1 MLVKI
6 ANLKTI
12 KDYLNEEFL
21 KQSDPDLSIKICT
34 CIEVVDLLTPNNFGH
49 IIDYDKELKISEVKT
64 ANKKIKKN
72 SIEY

>member
-34 CIEVVDLLTPNNFGH
+34 CIEVVDLLKPNELGH
-49 IIDYDKELKISEVKT
+49 IIDYDKELKISEVKSPS
-64 ANKKIKKN
+64 KKVKKN